1 MLLRNGKPLTDP
13 ISPTERIQVTKTGA
27 TASVS
32 DHVVGEEPL
41 EIRIDAGVG
50 LQQLAITMRTPGA
63 DIELGAGFLWTE
75 GLLRTR
81 EDLIG
86 ITTCKDKD
94 LTPREQ
100 ENVIVARVVPDA
112 PAVARTLERRFTI
125 TSACGVCGSTHIEDL
140 RQRGCTNVTEPGL
153 SDDEL
158 AKLPDL
164 MRPKQKIFDK
174 TGGLHAAGL
183 FDPSGNLIVVRED
196 VGRHNAVDKVIGYA
210 LMNDLLPLQGYA
222 LAISGRG
229 GFEIIQK
236 AIAAG
241 ISAVVAVS
249 APTSLA
255 VETAREFGLTLLG
268 FARNGEATKYSP
280 APIADLKN

>member
-1 MLLRNGKPLTDP
+1 LTSQEP
-13 ISPTERIQVTKTGA
+13 ISPTKRIQVLKTKSNT
-27 TASVS
+27 SVS

-41 EIRIDAGVG
+41 EIRIDGGAG

-86 ITTCKDKD
+86 ITTCKDKE

-100 ENVIVARVVPDA
+100 ENVIVAQVLPDA
-112 PAVARTLERRFTI
+112 PAVTRTLERRFTI
-125 TSACGVCGSTHIEDL
+125 SSACGVCGSSHIDDL
-140 RQRGCTNVTEPGL
+140 RTRGCSNVSAPGI
-153 SDDEL
+153 SESEL
-158 AKLPDL
+158 LKLPEL

-183 FDPSGNLIVVRED
+183 FDPQGTLVVVRED

-210 LMNDLLPLQGYA
+210 LMNDLLPLDGYS

-236 AIAAG
+236 AIAAR

-255 VETAREFGLTLLG
+255 VETAREFGLTLYG
-268 FARNGEATKYSP
+268 FAREDSATKYSP
-280 APIADLKN
+280 AP